1 MVVGKED
8 RLLVAVVKK
17 EFQLVARIRIKA
29 SIVNLNS
36 QLKFEQKAVSMA
48 DKVRSMVLMLV
59 DISTNSEVILEEF
72 GDFQHSLVAE
82 QVMES
87 DIKAKLHHF

>member
-29 SIVNLNS
+29 TIVNLNS

-59 DISTNSEVILEEF
+59 DISTNSEVILQEF
-72 GDFQHSLVAE
+72 
-82 QVMES
+82 
-87 DIKAKLHHF
+87 

>member
-29 SIVNLNS
+29 TIVNLNS
-36 QLKFEQKAVSMA
+36 QLKFEQKADSMA

-59 DISTNSEVILEEF
+59 DISINSEVILEEF
-72 GDFQHSLVAE
+72 GDF
-82 QVMES
+82 
-87 DIKAKLHHF
+87 

>member
-17 EFQLVARIRIKA
+17 VFQLVARIRIKA

-36 QLKFEQKAVSMA
+36 QMKFGQKAVSMA
-48 DKVRSMVLMLV
+48 DKVRYMFLMLV
-59 DISTNSEVILEEF
+59 DISTNSGVILEEF
-72 GDFQHSLVAE
+72 RDF
-82 QVMES
+82 
-87 DIKAKLHHF
+87 

>member
-1 MVVGKED
+1 LIVAGKED

-36 QLKFEQKAVSMA
+36 QMKF
-48 DKVRSMVLMLV
+48 
-59 DISTNSEVILEEF
+59 
-72 GDFQHSLVAE
+72 G
-82 QVMES
+82 
-87 DIKAKLHHF
+87 

>member
-36 QLKFEQKAVSMA
+36 QLKFK
-48 DKVRSMVLMLV
+48 
-59 DISTNSEVILEEF
+59 
-72 GDFQHSLVAE
+72 
-82 QVMES
+82 
-87 DIKAKLHHF
+87 